1 MNRSYQYRGI
11 KGLNNIAQ
19 EMGIPYGALRRRIYI
34 LHLSIDAAVALGR
47 GEKVPKPTQVVP
59 LRKVS
64 RSVRSEVCG
73 YKKKEVQQV
82 GIRHPDLLNLSWK
95 LALGMGASQ

>member
-1 MNRSYQYRGI
+1 
-11 KGLNNIAQ
+11 
-19 EMGIPYGALRRRIYI
+19 
-34 LHLSIDAAVALGR
+34 
-47 GEKVPKPTQVVP
+47 
-59 LRKVS
+59 LRKVN

-82 GIRHPDLLNLSWK
+82 GIRHPDLLNSSWK